1 MAGLEPRE
9 QHAAAAAPRALLP
22 ALQAHAA
29 VDGQHDAA
37 CARALSHHGPP
48 LWPPP
53 QVKDAAGFEPGQQLN
68 VADMFA
74 AGDLVDVAGT
84 TIGKGFQGEE
94 ARRGV
99 AGASAGPPA
108 RFAWQR
114 GPRRVVCVGGG
125 GGWMGG

>member
-1 MAGLEPRE
+1 MSSMTQRV
-9 QHAAAAAPRALLP
+9 RALCP
-22 ALQAHAA
+22 TM
-29 VDGQHDAA
+29 
-37 CARALSHHGPP
+37 GPP

-94 ARRGV
+94 ARHGV
-99 AGASAGPPA
+99 AGASAGPLAGASAGPSA

-125 GGWMGG
+125 GGWVGG